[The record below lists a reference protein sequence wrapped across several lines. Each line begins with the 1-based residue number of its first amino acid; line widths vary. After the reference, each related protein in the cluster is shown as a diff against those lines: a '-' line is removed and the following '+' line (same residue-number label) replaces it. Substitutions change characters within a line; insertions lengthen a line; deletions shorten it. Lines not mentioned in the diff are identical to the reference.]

1 MVLELDRVDV
11 KSTYGTAEAHYLGGE
26 SAYCPASAS
35 FSASK
40 VPCTYGCMYLLDPVL
55 KYGKFLGTNAIL
67 GPHLGT
73 RKRVVLAQKKWV
85 FILCQDVL
93 G

>member
-1 MVLELDRVDV
+1 M
-11 KSTYGTAEAHYLGGE
+11 A
-26 SAYCPASAS
+26 PAR
-35 FSASK
+35 
-40 VPCTYGCMYLLDPVL
+40 PGRRRTYLLDPVL

-73 RKRVVLAQKKWV
+73 RKRVVLAQKMWV

>member
-1 MVLELDRVDV
+1 MNPPYKGLILVPRRAGARSARV
-11 KSTYGTAEAHYLGGE
+11 EAVRVE
-26 SAYCPASAS
+26 D
-35 FSASK
+35 
-40 VPCTYGCMYLLDPVL
+40 LLDPVL

-73 RKRVVLAQKKWV
+73 RKRVVLAQKMWV